1 MANYTKES
9 LDQLYKK
16 DLISIVLSLQAE
28 KESAVTKILDEVR
41 ALNEK
46 FTSLES
52 QLLVTKNV
60 NSLLQERVIDLER
73 QCWANAQ
80 YSRRECLEVS
90 GIPNSVKQDELEDKV
105 LTIFKK
111 VGCDIKSEN
120 IEACHRVG
128 RQNKVIIKFSR
139 RKDCQQIYSVKRD
152 LSKLDMKEVDLPEG
166 TQVFVNQSLC
176 PYYKSLWSK
185 SKKLLSLGKIH
196 SFFVSNSTIKLKLQ
210 ENGEPVAITHSSDF
224 RKYFP
229 DVDLSPPN

>member
-46 FTSLES
+46 FTSSES
-52 QLLVTKNV
+52 QLLVTKNA

-90 GIPNSVKQDELEDKV
+90 GIPNSIKQDELEDKV

-120 IEACHRVG
+120 IEAYHRVG
-128 RQNKVIIKFSR
+128 RQNKVIIRCSR

-185 SKKLLSLGKIH
+185 SKKTT
-196 SFFVSNSTIKLKLQ
+196 F
-210 ENGEPVAITHSSDF
+210 F
-224 RKYFP
+224 RKNTQFLCIKQYHKIKITRKW
-229 DVDLSPPN
+229 